1 MSGEIRNNL
10 YTVDQQTQFYSVNLD
25 QVTNQQV
32 AREAIAQVTYDAR
45 IEVLKSV
52 AHYMIAGAVTLVV
65 ATIAIVAF
73 KVAAFVIGILAFPLA
88 IVPPVYALATSFAG
102 LVVGGLVGY
111 VIFKKYA
118 TQFIDQGK
126 LHWNHAQHLYAQK
139 DAVNTHLPYLV
150 NA

>member
-10 YTVDQQTQFYSVNLD
+10 YTVDPQTQFYSVNLD
-25 QVTNQQV
+25 QVTDQQV
-32 AREAIAQVTYDAR
+32 AKEAIAQVSYDAR
-45 IEVLKSV
+45 IEVLKSI
-52 AHYMIAGAVTLVV
+52 AHYLIAGAVTLLV
-65 ATIAIVAF
+65 ATAAIVAF
-73 KVAAFVIGILAFPLA
+73 KVAAFVVGIFTFPLA
-88 IVPPVYALATSFAG
+88 VVPPLYALATTLAG
-102 LVVGGLVGY
+102 LTVGSLFGY

-139 DAVNTHLPYLV
+139 DAVNARLPYLA